1 MKHCP
6 DRIITFVTKL
16 TLKLLGRDALLCIC
30 EHLDCNEPVVER
42 QLGTVHYS
50 VRSQALS
57 VLALFTLVT
66 FLVSFPIMVFTAAVW
81 TYDSDLVA
89 VFLPLALATLLIAVL
104 LHIICPFHSL
114 SLLTGT
120 KIILICTNVW
130 HIR

>member
-6 DRIITFVTKL
+6 DRIITLVTKL
-16 TLKLLGRDALLCIC
+16 TLKFLGRDALLCIC

-57 VLALFTLVT
+57 VLALFALVT

-81 TYDSDLVA
+81 TYDTDLVA

-104 LHIICPFHSL
+104 LHKICPFHTL
-114 SLLTGT
+114 FLLTGT
-120 KIILICTNVW
+120 KINLMCANIW
-130 HIR
+130 YIR